1 MPLPVINITFTP
13 LQLSAIDSAL
23 DAMETNCPFRV
34 NIPAGEKD
42 EEQAMSARRYPYV
55 KNVIE
60 NIAPAHANM
69 QPPFM
74 ALADAVTDKT
84 LYDQFTPR
92 ISRMASILESYV
104 DTQWLAGVEAYM
116 YFRKFYAIVEEAK
129 TANVPGAD
137 SIYNEL
143 KTLYEDQGGPPPGP

>member
-1 MPLPVINITFTP
+1 MSLPAINITFTA
-13 LQLSAIDSAL
+13 LQLTEIDTAL
-23 DAMETNCPFRV
+23 DKLETNCPFRL

-42 EEQAMSARRYPYV
+42 EEHAMNVKRYPYV

-60 NIAPAHANM
+60 NIAPANANM

-74 ALADAVTDKT
+74 ALPDAVNDQT
-84 LYDQFTPR
+84 LYDQFSPR
-92 ISRMASILESYV
+92 ISRLKSILESYV
-104 DTQWLAGVEAYM
+104 DTQWLTGVEAYL

-137 SIYNEL
+137 AIYNEL
-143 KTLYEDQGGPPPGP
+143 KTLYEDQGGPPPGH